1 MEPLRG
7 GMLAE
12 LPSEE
17 AYNILADA
25 TKAAGQE
32 PCSKA
37 SYGLRFASQLDGV
50 LCTLSGMSTLEQM
63 NENVQIFSG
72 PLLTETELKAIPEA
86 SAKLRSD
93 IMVPCTGCNYC
104 YECPAEIKI
113 PKIFSWYNE
122 AAAKGFHWIW
132 GSLSKQ
138 YEELGN
144 TGKDCLQCGNCQS
157 HCPQKI
163 EIIDLLQQIEAKY
176 KELKEAG
183 E

>member
-1 MEPLRG
+1 MGHR
-7 GMLAE
+7 
-12 LPSEE
+12 
-17 AYNILADA
+17 
-25 TKAAGQE
+25 
-32 PCSKA
+32 
-37 SYGLRFASQLDGV
+37 
-50 LCTLSGMSTLEQM
+50 LSL
-63 NENVQIFSG
+63 IH
-72 PLLTETELKAIPEA
+72 I
-86 SAKLRSD
+86 
-93 IMVPCTGCNYC
+93 CNYC

-163 EIIDLLQQIEAKY
+163 QIIDLLQQIERKY
-176 KELKEAG
+176 EELKEAG